1 MESSYGGVSRSI
13 ESLLAAAHP
22 QIWRSFS

>member
-22 QIWRSFS
+22 HLAFFQL